1 MAEGDWAFSF
11 NVTYQNHGPYFDD
24 RLTSDTI
31 YVPQGT
37 LSDSDYY
44 IINNY
49 LTGVADTG
57 AQMRAFC
64 DRFRDSEE
72 PVVIVFFGDHRLW
85 LGEQSVTYA
94 ALGIDLAAPGG
105 SGATATYLTDY
116 LIWANGAA
124 KKTLGRPFCG
134 EGSTISPCFLM
145 NELFRQC
152 SWEGPAYLKLTNAV
166 MERTPVVSTHDW
178 YGTLGMLG
186 GWETLD
192 DAAQTAIEQMQRVQ
206 YDLAREE
213 ERAAQGK
220 NS

>member
-1 MAEGDWAFSF
+1 MKNASSAERQMAEGDWAFSF

-72 PVVIVFFGDHRLW
+72 SVVIVFFGDHRPW

-94 ALGIDLAAPGG
+94 ALGIDLDAPGERSDG
-105 SGATATYLTDY
+105 DVSDRLSD
-116 LIWANGAA
+116 LSEQ
-124 KKTLGRPFCG
+124 RG
-134 EGSTISPCFLM
+134 E
-145 NELFRQC
+145 RD
-152 SWEGPAYLKLTNAV
+152 ARKAV
-166 MERTPVVSTHDW
+166 LR
-178 YGTLGMLG
+178 
-186 GWETLD
+186 
-192 DAAQTAIEQMQRVQ
+192 
-206 YDLAREE
+206 
-213 ERAAQGK
+213 
-220 NS
+220 

>member
-37 LSDSDYY
+37 LSDLDYY

-72 PVVIVFFGDHRLW
+72 PVVIVFFGDHRPW

-94 ALGIDLAAPGG
+94 ALGIDLDAPGG
-105 SGATATYLTDY
+105 A
-116 LIWANGAA
+116 
-124 KKTLGRPFCG
+124 
-134 EGSTISPCFLM
+134 
-145 NELFRQC
+145 
-152 SWEGPAYLKLTNAV
+152 
-166 MERTPVVSTHDW
+166 ERRRR
-178 YGTLGMLG
+178 
-186 GWETLD
+186 
-192 DAAQTAIEQMQRVQ
+192 I
-206 YDLAREE
+206 
-213 ERAAQGK
+213 
-220 NS
+220 

>member
-57 AQMRAFC
+57 ARMRAFC

-72 PVVIVFFGDHRLW
+72 PVVIVFFRGSQAVARRAERDVCSAWNCPGR
-85 LGEQSVTYA
+85 A
-94 ALGIDLAAPGG
+94 GG

-116 LIWANGAA
+116 LLWANGAA
-124 KKTLGRPFCG
+124 KKTLVRR
-134 EGSTISPCFLM
+134 S
-145 NELFRQC
+145 
-152 SWEGPAYLKLTNAV
+152 AV
-166 MERTPVVSTHDW
+166 RD
-178 YGTLGMLG
+178 
-186 GWETLD
+186 
-192 DAAQTAIEQMQRVQ
+192 QRS
-206 YDLAREE
+206 AR
-213 ERAAQGK
+213 AF
-220 NS
+220 

>member
-1 MAEGDWAFSF
+1 MAVGDWVFSF
-11 NVTYQNHGPYFDD
+11 NVTYQNHEPYFDD

-72 PVVIVFFGDHRLW
+72 PVVIVFFGDHRPW

-94 ALGIDLAAPGG
+94 ALGIDLDAPGG
-105 SGATATYLTDY
+105 A
-116 LIWANGAA
+116 
-124 KKTLGRPFCG
+124 
-134 EGSTISPCFLM
+134 
-145 NELFRQC
+145 
-152 SWEGPAYLKLTNAV
+152 
-166 MERTPVVSTHDW
+166 ERRRR
-178 YGTLGMLG
+178 
-186 GWETLD
+186 
-192 DAAQTAIEQMQRVQ
+192 I
-206 YDLAREE
+206 
-213 ERAAQGK
+213 
-220 NS
+220 